1 MFYER
6 CEEIE
11 DALERSQSADDE
23 VDDKSA
29 KKPDAAKGK
38 GGAAAPAAKK
48 K

>member
-11 DALERSQSADDE
+11 DAIERSQSGDDE
-23 VDDKSA
+23 DDEKSTS
-29 KKPDAAKGK
+29 KKPDVKGK
-38 GGAAAPAAKK
+38 GAAAPVAKK

>member
-11 DALERSQSADDE
+11 DAIERSQSGDDDE
-23 VDDKSA
+23 DDKAAA
-29 KKPDAAKGK
+29 KKPDVKGK
-38 GGAAAPAAKK
+38 GGAAPAPKK

>member
-11 DALERSQSADDE
+11 DAIERSQSGDDE
-23 VDDKSA
+23 DDEKSNA
-29 KKPDAAKGK
+29 KKPDVKGK
-38 GGAAAPAAKK
+38 GAAAPAAKK